1 MSSRKQYAE
10 TLVRRV
16 IALPRRQLIL
26 AGAAGVLLGAGVV
39 VYASSHLPGPAHHTD
54 ISSQTRR
61 TTNRYRPTENEWT
74 NLAVAQVEQ
83 RSFRAGR
90 TTEGKIAL
98 NDERATP
105 IFSPYSG
112 RVTKLLVRP
121 GDKVEKGQPLFVIEA
136 TDAVQSLNDL
146 MTATSAKN
154 KATSQLELSETV
166 LKRNRD
172 LYEAKAVPL
181 RDLQKAEND
190 YISAQNDIR
199 ASEAALQAAQNRVL
213 LLGRTEQDIAKFK
226 QTGKIDAD
234 TTVVAPISGTVVLRK
249 VGPGQYLNAGA
260 SDPVFIIG
268 DLSTVWLS
276 TYVRET
282 DANSIRVE
290 QAVDFTVTAIPGRT
304 FNGKIDY
311 VASALETNSRR
322 LLVRATVENSDGMLK
337 PEMFANVNIYTDIDS
352 ISVAVPR
359 ESIIQD
365 GQATRVWVVREDRS
379 IELRRI
385 KTGLTSGNMVQ
396 VTEGL
401 NAGDSIIVRGSL
413 FLDRINAAS

>member
-1 MSSRKQYAE
+1 LNFLKQYVDK
-10 TLVRRV
+10 LRRRV
-16 IALPRRQLIL
+16 LALPRRQLIL

-39 VYASSHLPGPAHHTD
+39 VYASTHHSAVGHNTD

-61 TTNRYRPTENEWT
+61 TVNRYRPTEQEWA
-74 NLAVAQVEQ
+74 NLVVAQVEQ
-83 RSFRAGR
+83 RSFRPER

-112 RVTKLLVRP
+112 RVTKLLVKP
-121 GDKVEKGQPLFVIEA
+121 GDKVEKGQPLFLIEA
-136 TDAVQSLNDL
+136 SDAVQSLNDL

-154 KATSQLELSETV
+154 KAMSQLELIQTV

-190 YISAQNDIR
+190 FITVQNDIR
-199 ASEAALQAAQNRVL
+199 AAEAALQAAQNRVRL
-213 LLGRTEQDIAKFK
+213 FGRSDEEIATF
-226 QTGKIDAD
+226 QETGKINAEAA
-234 TTVVAPISGTVVLRK
+234 VVAPLAGTVVQRK

-260 SDPVFIIG
+260 SDPVFIVG

-282 DANSIRVE
+282 DANSVRVG
-290 QAVDFTVTAIPGRT
+290 QPLDFTVTAIPGRS
-304 FNGKIDY
+304 FSARIDY
-311 VASALETNSRR
+311 VAAALETNSRR
-322 LLVRATVENSDGMLK
+322 LLVRATVENPDGVLK
-337 PEMFANVNIYTDIDS
+337 PEMFASVNIFTDPDS
-352 ISVAVPR
+352 NAVAVPTAA
-359 ESIIQD
+359 IVQD
-365 GQATRVWVVREDRS
+365 GQTTRVWVVREDRT

-385 KTGLTSGNMVQ
+385 KIGLTSGTMVQ
-396 VTEGL
+396 VLEGL
-401 NAGDSIIVRGSL
+401 SAGDSIIVRGSL

>member
-1 MSSRKQYAE
+1 LKQYIE
-10 TLVRRV
+10 TLLRRV
-16 IALPRRQLIL
+16 LALPRRQLIL

-39 VYASSHLPGPAHHTD
+39 VYASSHHSVAGHSD
-54 ISSQTRR
+54 VSSQTRR
-61 TTNRYRPTENEWT
+61 ATNRYRPTEQEWA
-74 NLAVAQVEQ
+74 NLVIAQVDQ
-83 RSFRAGR
+83 RSFRPER

-112 RVTKLLVRP
+112 RVTKLLVKP
-121 GDKVEKGQPLFVIEA
+121 GDKVEKGQPLFLIEA
-136 TDAVQSLNDL
+136 SDAVQSLNDL

-154 KATSQLELSETV
+154 KAMSQLELIQTV

-190 YISAQNDIR
+190 FISIQNDIR
-199 ASEAALQAAQNRVL
+199 ASEAALQAAQNRVRL
-213 LLGRTEQDIAKFK
+213 FGRSDEEIAAF
-226 QTGKIDAD
+226 QETGKINAEAAVVAPLAG
-234 TTVVAPISGTVVLRK
+234 TVVARK

-268 DLSTVWLS
+268 DLSSVWLS

-282 DANSIRVE
+282 DAHSVRAG
-290 QAVDFTVTAIPGRT
+290 QPVDFTVTAIPGRAFT
-304 FNGKIDY
+304 ARIDY
-311 VASALETNSRR
+311 IASALETNSRR
-322 LLVRATVENSDGMLK
+322 LLVRATVENPDGLLK
-337 PEMFANVNIYTDIDS
+337 PEMFASVNIFTDPDS
-352 ISVAVPR
+352 NAVAVP
-359 ESIIQD
+359 SAAIVQD
-365 GQATRVWVVREDRS
+365 GQTTRVWVVREDRT

-385 KTGLTSGNMVQ
+385 KTGLSSGAMIQ
-396 VTEGL
+396 VLEGL
-401 NAGDSIIVRGSL
+401 SAGDSIIVRGSL